1 MTRSLQVSFAGND
14 RSMCW
19 NQCFMNILAVTAQVN
34 TALTHPKPALA
45 SRFIDAS
52 STVRVSEMGSILG
65 GSCRAAG

>member
-1 MTRSLQVSFAGND
+1 
-14 RSMCW
+14 
-19 NQCFMNILAVTAQVN
+19 MNILAVTAQVN